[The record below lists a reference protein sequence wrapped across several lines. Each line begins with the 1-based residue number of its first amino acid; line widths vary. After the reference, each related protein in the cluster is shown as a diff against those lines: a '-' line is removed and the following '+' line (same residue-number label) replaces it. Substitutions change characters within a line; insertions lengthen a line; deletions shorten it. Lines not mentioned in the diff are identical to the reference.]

1 MKTRVL
7 VVCLGNICRS
17 PLAHGIIE
25 NLLPSNDFTVDSAGT
40 GGYHIGSAPDPR
52 SIAVAK
58 KYGLDISQ
66 QKARK
71 FHSEDFDLFDHIF
84 VMDPSNYQN
93 VVKLCQNKENLS
105 KVQLLTQA
113 AGLDVDEVPDPYYDD
128 DGFELVYQL
137 VYQSCLQIVAK
148 LID

>member
-1 MKTRVL
+1 
-7 VVCLGNICRS
+7 
-17 PLAHGIIE
+17 
-25 NLLPSNDFTVDSAGT
+25 
-40 GGYHIGSAPDPR
+40 
-52 SIAVAK
+52 
-58 KYGLDISQ
+58 
-66 QKARK
+66 
-71 FHSEDFDLFDHIF
+71 
-84 VMDPSNYQN
+84 MDPSNYQN